1 MVFFN
6 IMDNSAGFVRKSR
19 ALQRIST
26 KQSFQFLRDVW
37 TLPHHVK
44 INLDM
49 FVVSQRDNL

>member
-1 MVFFN
+1 
-6 IMDNSAGFVRKSR
+6 MDNSAGFVRKSR

-26 KQSFQFLRDVW
+26 KQSFQFLLDVW

-44 INLDM
+44 ISLDM